1 MSSWDGARFQYGEK
15 VMSTHTSVTK
25 KAKEREEIEMLTAQY
40 LLTKKITKVPYG
52 VRTDVP
58 KWDSEN

>member
-1 MSSWDGARFQYGEK
+1 MSSWDGARFQFGEK
-15 VMSTHTSVTK
+15 IMSTHTSVTK

-40 LLTKKITKVPYG
+40 LLTKEITKVAYG
-52 VRTDVP
+52 VRKDVP

>member
-40 LLTKKITKVPYG
+40 LLTKKIKEIPYG
-52 VRTDVP
+52 VRADVP